1 MEEKW
6 KSTNPRDLAY
16 EIATFMGGEWPTRPV
31 RQVQLS
37 LDGAP
42 TDAETLLEMT
52 VSPPPTRFA
61 HYPPNDQNSLS
72 PNYQNS
78 LD

>member
-31 RQVQLS
+31 RKVQLS
-37 LDGAP
+37 LEGAP
-42 TDAETLLEMT
+42 MECEELMEVTQLNPTLLRLE
-52 VSPPPTRFA
+52 SSAGEFDPQCLFFE
-61 HYPPNDQNSLS
+61 Y
-72 PNYQNS
+72 
-78 LD
+78 